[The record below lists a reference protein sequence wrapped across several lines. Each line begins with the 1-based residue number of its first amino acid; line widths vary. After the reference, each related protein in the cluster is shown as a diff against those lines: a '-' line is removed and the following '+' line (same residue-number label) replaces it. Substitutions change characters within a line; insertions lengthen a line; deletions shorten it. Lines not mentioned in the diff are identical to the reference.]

1 MENNNKAFEIWEQW
15 MIEDS
20 KLFEELI
27 EANKEIQTKFKKVL
41 TLRDLAIQELSKLE
55 EGGNNGER

>member
-55 EGGNNGER
+55 EGGNNG